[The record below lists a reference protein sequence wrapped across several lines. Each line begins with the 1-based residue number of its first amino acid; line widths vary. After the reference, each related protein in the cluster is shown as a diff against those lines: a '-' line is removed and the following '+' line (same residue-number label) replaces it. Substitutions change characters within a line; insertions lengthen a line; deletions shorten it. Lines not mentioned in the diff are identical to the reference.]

1 MWRRPWSPVFA
12 QAHKDVLDPRVD
24 LVLVEAFFGH
34 VAPVFRHRPLG
45 RGRIEAEGFEAV
57 MGRGPMKAR
66 SCASLKGAAPR
77 AESAWD
83 TELAMP
89 GPESVRVP
97 SRSKST
103 TRTARLHHDRPTPG
117 GRLDSQGAKRAQ
129 RAQAPLYHPRLP
141 ARGASPRCRA
151 RDVLTATGL
160 DQDGHSRQRWW
171 GWAT

>member
-1 MWRRPWSPVFA
+1 MLEDPHGENGRLRCGDGHGHPVFA

-57 MGRGPMKAR
+57 MGRGAHESTQLRVAQRRRAQGRKCVGHGAGDAR
-66 SCASLKGAAPR
+66 ARVGQ
-77 AESAWD
+77 
-83 TELAMP
+83 
-89 GPESVRVP
+89 GPVKVEEHHPVP
-97 SRSKST
+97 HVSIMT
-103 TRTARLHHDRPTPG
+103 GPTPG

-151 RDVLTATGL
+151 RDVLTATGP
-160 DQDGHSRQRWW
+160 
-171 GWAT
+171 